1 MNNDILILS
10 ADAVFARMLELE
22 LSMMQFSVSTAE
34 HWTEGDFAGTVL
46 LDLDSAEPPKDSRAY
61 GEMIGFTRSSALFA
75 DEAGRQCSL
84 ILRRPFEMRL
94 LRREVLRC
102 MNEHSA
108 HTEPKCK
115 EKSRS
120 NTKKSAELLLDVKG
134 RSLGYGERSVG
145 VSPREMALLQCLLE
159 HRGMPVSRTR
169 LAEVIGTSEAN
180 KTEVYI
186 CYLRRK
192 LEMLQTDCRIR
203 TVRGLG
209 YQIE

>member
-34 HWTEGDFAGTVL
+34 RWTEGDLAGMVL
-46 LDLDSAEPPKDSRAY
+46 LDLDSAEPPKDTWAY
-61 GEMIGFTRSSALFA
+61 REMIGFTRGSALFA

-102 MNEHSA
+102 TDEHSA
-108 HTEPKCK
+108 HMEPKSK
-115 EKSRS
+115 ENARL
-120 NTKKSAELLLDVKG
+120 NPKKNDDLLLDTEG
-134 RSLGYGERSVG
+134 RILRCGARSVG
-145 VSPREMALLQCLLE
+145 VSPHETALLQCLLE
-159 HRGMPVSRTR
+159 HRGTPVSRVR

-192 LEMLQTDCRIR
+192 LETLQTGRRIR
-203 TVRGLG
+203 TVRGQG
-209 YQIE
+209 YQFE